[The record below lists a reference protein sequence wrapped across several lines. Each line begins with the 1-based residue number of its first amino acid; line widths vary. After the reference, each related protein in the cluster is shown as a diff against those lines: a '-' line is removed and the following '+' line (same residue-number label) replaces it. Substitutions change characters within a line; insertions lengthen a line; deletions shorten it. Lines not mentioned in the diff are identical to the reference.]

1 MLSPFPFEP
10 AGSTM
15 SMGEFLATKAMS
27 VAVMPS
33 LPTIMM
39 GRERRR
45 GLAKSTNTLTTS
57 ALAPL
62 STSMLTA
69 CT

>member
-39 GRERRR
+39 GREEAR
-45 GLAKSTNTLTTS
+45 ASEKH
-57 ALAPL
+57 
-62 STSMLTA
+62 
-69 CT
+69 